1 MTSSRPRRRG
11 AVLLAVGVLALVA
24 FLGLRAATGA
34 GEAGAGTTAKVKV
47 LIERFAYD
55 PSPLRVAPGTKI
67 VFDDEDG
74 SITHTATAKNGAF
87 DTGDIKVG
95 TTKSIVLRK
104 PGVYKYYCTIHPFMH
119 GKIVVK

>member
-1 MTSSRPRRRG
+1 MTSFISGRRC
-11 AVLLAVGVLALVA
+11 AVLFLVGALAFVG
-24 FLGLRAATGA
+24 FLGVRAASGTSIADA
-34 GEAGAGTTAKVKV
+34 GSNAKVKV
-47 LIERFAYD
+47 TIERFAYD
-55 PSPLRVAPGTKI
+55 PSPLRVDPGTKI

-74 SITHTATAKNGAF
+74 SITHTATAKNGSF

>member
-1 MTSSRPRRRG
+1 MVSLRLGRRP
-11 AVLLAVGVLALVA
+11 VLLLLVA
-24 FLGLRAATGA
+24 MLAVFGLRAATGTS
-34 GEAGAGTTAKVKV
+34 EAGAGSTPKKTVT
-47 LIERFAYD
+47 IERFAYA
-55 PSPLRVAPGTKI
+55 PSPLRVDPGTKI
-67 VFDDEDG
+67 VFDNEDG